1 MPPKKN
7 TAQDQD
13 PRQPPISS
21 FFGQRPQR
29 PLPFTSP
36 DPNREGGVVI
46 PGTPSQMQ
54 PQSPGV
60 IVPGT
65 PPTPSSAP
73 LSLSMSPVS
82 FPAAYE
88 DLQSAYNQQEG
99 LGAQFPPRL
108 PGHPLSPSSGTAQE
122 LATQRFAAQQFA
134 AQLAYQQQQ
143 QQQQQDSVALETFRQ
158 RAQKAQ
164 LANPDVLTQ
173 YDPEHFKGGRMRN
186 KSKKLTKKTAKKTN
200 KRNNRRI
207 RRSKNQIR
215 SKKSYS
221 Y

>member
-36 DPNREGGVVI
+36 DPNREGGVVM
-46 PGTPSQMQ
+46 PGMPSQMQ
-54 PQSPGV
+54 TQSPGV

-65 PPTPSSAP
+65 PPTPLSAP

-108 PGHPLSPSSGTAQE
+108 PGNPLSPSSGTAQE
-122 LATQRFAAQQFA
+122 LATQQFA
-134 AQLAYQQQQ
+134 SQLAYQLAYQQQQ
-143 QQQQQDSVALETFRQ
+143 QQQQDPVALETFRQ
-158 RAQKAQ
+158 AAQAARQAQ

-173 YDPEHFKGGRMRN
+173 YDPEHFKGGRRRN
-186 KSKKLTKKTAKKTN
+186 KSTKLTKLKTAKKSN

-207 RRSKNQIR
+207 RRTTSR
-215 SKKSYS
+215 SFCKK
-221 Y
+221 